1 MGLAFLPWER
11 LPAWLLGPLMV
22 AVGVF
27 LVLHAEPFS
36 WRQFEAGGFI
46 IIGMVVFIYGVKKLR
61 AKSTADVTTGG
72 K

>member
-11 LPAWLLGPLMV
+11 LPAWLLGPLLV
-22 AVGVF
+22 AAGVF
-27 LVLHAEPFS
+27 LLFNAEQFS

-46 IIGMVVFIYGVKKLR
+46 VIGIVIFIAGVKKLR
-61 AKSTADVTTGG
+61 AKSMANVSIDE